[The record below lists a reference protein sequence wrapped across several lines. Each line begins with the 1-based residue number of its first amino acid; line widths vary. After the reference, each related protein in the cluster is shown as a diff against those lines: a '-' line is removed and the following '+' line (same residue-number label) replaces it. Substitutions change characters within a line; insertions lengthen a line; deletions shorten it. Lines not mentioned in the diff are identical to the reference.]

1 MNALKRLNTLFHI
14 TSDIGIGITAP
25 LGPEAI
31 TSITGTGSATI
42 TGVSSTFYRF
52 ANTAG
57 QGSNSSQS
65 GTVTIAG
72 GAASKFYRNTKY
84 IRGADGTQTGG
95 VSLMLCGGGGGSGA
109 QPTGHSH
116 GGGGAGRFV
125 LYDGTYTGTGTCQIS
140 VGHGGQNCRSQAGC
154 GHNGGSTTITAQ
166 SGISA
171 QAPGGGGGG
180 SAAGQPAGQYGG
192 RPGGSG
198 GAGGCGHNNQGNG
211 SAGGGQAPG
220 ADLNNGSGG
229 TGCNQAGGGAGP
241 GSNGYD
247 ARPYGYD
254 DQNLNLPGIA
264 PHQGYFCSGGGNT
277 RAPGTGT
284 PGTGNGSYG
293 TNHGGHGVAVVKV
306 GSASGF
312 VDKTFNQS
320 FDTEGNH

>member
-1 MNALKRLNTLFHI
+1 
-14 TSDIGIGITAP
+14 
-25 LGPEAI
+25 
-31 TSITGTGSATI
+31 
-42 TGVSSTFYRF
+42 
-52 ANTAG
+52 
-57 QGSNSSQS
+57 
-65 GTVTIAG
+65 
-72 GAASKFYRNTKY
+72 
-84 IRGADGTQTGG
+84 
-95 VSLMLCGGGGGSGA
+95 MLCGGEVVQVLNPLDTLTVVEVPVDLSCMMVHTLELEPVKLVLDMVDRTVDPGWLRT
-109 QPTGHSH
+109 QRRFHHYHS
-116 GGGGAGRFV
+116 
-125 LYDGTYTGTGTCQIS
+125 TEWNKCS
-140 VGHGGQNCRSQAGC
+140 
-154 GHNGGSTTITAQ
+154 STRWWWRWICCWTT
-166 SGISA
+166 
-171 QAPGGGGGG
+171 
-180 SAAGQPAGQYGG
+180 AGQYGG

-264 PHQGYFCSGGGNT
+264 PHQGYFCAGGGNT

-284 PGTGNGSYG
+284 PGTGNGF
-293 TNHGGHGVAVVKV
+293 TAQTMEDMVLLVKV
-306 GSASGF
+306 GSASGY

>member
-1 MNALKRLNTLFHI
+1 MLKHPAVAEVDLLLDNLLD
-14 TSDIGIGITAP
+14 SMVVVLVVLEVQVVVD
-25 LGPEAI
+25 
-31 TSITGTGSATI
+31 TI
-42 TGVSSTFYRF
+42 TKVMV
-52 ANTAG
+52 A
-57 QGSNSSQS
+57 Q
-65 GTVTIAG
+65 V
-72 GAASKFYRNTKY
+72 
-84 IRGADGTQTGG
+84 ADKHL
-95 VSLMLCGGGGGSGA
+95 V
-109 QPTGHSH
+109 
-116 GGGGAGRFV
+116 
-125 LYDGTYTGTGTCQIS
+125 
-140 VGHGGQNCRSQAGC
+140 
-154 GHNGGSTTITAQ
+154 
-166 SGISA
+166 
-171 QAPGGGGGG
+171 
-180 SAAGQPAGQYGG
+180 
-192 RPGGSG
+192 
-198 GAGGCGHNNQGNG
+198 
-211 SAGGGQAPG
+211 
-220 ADLNNGSGG
+220 DLDNGSGG